1 MLLRNSNSSGIA
13 KLICKLSILLAAVSS
28 AMAMPSYEDVLLVI
42 NSQSPESVEIG
53 TYFQKARRI
62 PDSNVVYVSVP
73 DLQRENDGIC
83 MSAGNKK
90 SILDALKKKLAEPMP
105 GKDGNSSLFADKI
118 NYIIT
123 TRGVPPYSENE
134 LPGSGY
140 QLTDQYIMFN
150 LSSHDYFSDNR
161 YFYYNNATSEKT
173 FSHNKFGYYIVAR
186 LDGPGV
192 VHIKNM
198 IDNTGYP
205 SYESYKKNN
214 GKVKLLT
221 ISPYYNQ
228 TISDELAKRPNI
240 EIASPC
246 PAPPETGAVSH
257 SFSDVAKDV
266 MFAFLN
272 NVNFMEYPNFPAGN
286 NYYADSE
293 FAGFYPFIYRGA
305 TFLPGS
311 FVTCYRSVTAKY
323 NNRPFGGLSKMDI
336 NTKAVTDYLKY
347 DGSDMRFRHMTCVA
361 YDPVNNWIWCGTG
374 ENPLNVLHAFDQ
386 RATDEVHRETMRNYG
401 GGIAVFDAAN
411 GQIVKYFNADDSGS
425 PLKNNRVVKLTYDKD
440 SQRMWIAGYKGI
452 QYYDLQNKNP
462 DTAWHDVAGLM
473 NDFAAAPDICLDP
486 FDSDKVYFSF
496 YYSREWFFEKVSS
509 LIPDARTS
517 IYEYS
522 KSQNTV
528 TPYNIDDT
536 TGIYPLMAKTSPSHI
551 WVVRGYTLVKYNLN
565 TRRVLQTLDLNKL
578 IPEVQNPSDNVQTA
592 NISSPRSI
600 ISIPGG
606 IHGVLV
612 TVPCNVTYLND
623 LQPEKPGSKFQRKNY
638 ILRIT
643 EKLVDECDVELINLD
658 EMNMTGSQIV
668 PQYEVRS
675 MLADPSDGA
684 TLYMATG
691 SYQGRG
697 YIFQSTDGAG
707 RTWSKISDSS
717 FDDKPNLNGITT
729 DGKGMLYAVRG
740 YNLPQ
745 NIVADFMV
753 SGACGFGGGVSQDN
767 MVYSAGGT
775 DNDIPGATW
784 NSGPY
789 HSPVKSWSNGVSQ
802 TEPMMFMLLD
812 GFYMGEARFSVFS
825 QYPRSGSGGHVG
837 HMLVFEPKSAP
848 FAPRVDEENLTL
860 EIAGN
865 VIEIPL
871 RSPGLPLNMDLFMP
885 ESINS
890 STVQVFDGA
899 GKKFIPAEIKYDA
912 SANRIVI
919 AGCFTDTV
927 YAVKLICGV
936 NGIKNAKGAGLINTR
951 SDEFKDEIIFYFVK
965 AGNTTQSR
973 PTVPEEKSG
982 PASVPAFPYQEPDII
997 RKVFLN
1003 GIPPVIPQAIK

>member
-1 MLLRNSNSSGIA
+1 MLLRGSSKIA
-13 KLICKLSILLAAVSS
+13 NIICKTSICATLLFAAIAP

-42 NSQSPESVEIG
+42 NTKSPESVEIG

-62 PDSNVVYVSVP
+62 PDSNIVYVSVP
-73 DLQRENDGIC
+73 DLQRENDGAC
-83 MSAGNKK
+83 MSVDDKK
-90 SILDALKKKLAEPMP
+90 SILDTLKKKLAERLP
-105 GKDGNSSLFADKI
+105 GNAGNSLSFSDKI
-118 NYIIT
+118 NYVIT
-123 TRGVPPYSENE
+123 TRGIPPYSENE
-134 LPGSGY
+134 LSGSGS

-150 LSSHDYFSDNR
+150 LSDHDYFSSNR
-161 YFYYNNATSEKT
+161 YFYYNNAVSEKT
-173 FSHNKFGYYIVAR
+173 FARNRFGYYIVAR
-186 LDGPGV
+186 LDGPGML
-192 VHIKNM
+192 HIKNM
-198 IDNTGYP
+198 IDSTGYP

-221 ISPYYNQ
+221 ITPYYNQ
-228 TISDELAKRPNI
+228 TISDELARRPNV
-240 EIASPC
+240 EIASPS
-246 PAPPETGAVSH
+246 PVPPETGAISRP
-257 SFSDVAKDV
+257 FSAVAKDV

-272 NVNFMEYPNFPAGN
+272 NVNFMGYPNFPAGN

-311 FVTCYRSVTAKY
+311 FVTCYRSITAKY
-323 NNRPFGGLSKMDI
+323 NSRPFGGMSKVDI
-336 NTKAVTDYLKY
+336 NTKVVTDYLKY

-411 GQIVKYFNADDSGS
+411 GQIVKYFNADDNGS

-440 SQRMWIAGYKGI
+440 SQRMWIASYKGI
-452 QYYDLQNKNP
+452 QYYDLQDKNP
-462 DTAWHDVAGLM
+462 VTAWHDIAGLT

-496 YYSREWFFEKVSS
+496 YYNREWFYEKVSS

-522 KSQNTV
+522 KSRDTV

-551 WVVRGYTLVKYNLN
+551 WVVKGYTLVKYNLN
-565 TRRVLQTLDLNKL
+565 TRQALQTLDLNKL
-578 IPEVQNPSDNVQTA
+578 IPEVQNPTENVQAA

-600 ISIPGG
+600 IPIPGG

-612 TVPCNVTYLND
+612 TVPCNITYLND
-623 LQPEKPGSKFQRKNY
+623 LNPDKPGSKYQRKNY

-643 EKLVDECDVELINLD
+643 EKMVDESDVEVINLD
-658 EMNMTGSQIV
+658 EMNMTGSQII

-675 MLADPSDGA
+675 MLADPADGNI
-684 TLYMATG
+684 LYMATG
-691 SYQGRG
+691 SYQGKG

-707 RTWSKISDSS
+707 RIWSKISDGS
-717 FDDKPNLNGITT
+717 FDDKPNLNGIAA

-753 SGACGFGGGVSQDN
+753 SGACGFGGGVSPDN
-767 MVYSAGGT
+767 MVYSAGT
-775 DNDIPGATW
+775 DADAPGATW
-784 NSGPY
+784 NEGPY
-789 HSPVKSWSNGVSQ
+789 HSPSNSWTNGVSQ

-825 QYPRSGSGGHVG
+825 QYPRTGGGGHVG
-837 HMLVFEPKSAP
+837 HMLVFEPKCAP
-848 FAPRVDEENLTL
+848 FAPRVDEENLNP
-860 EIAGN
+860 EIMGN
-865 VIEIPL
+865 TIEIPL

-885 ESINS
+885 ESINGG
-890 STVQVFDGA
+890 TVQVFDGA
-899 GKKFIPAEIKYDA
+899 GQQIIPAEIKYDA
-912 SANRIVI
+912 ITNKIVI
-919 AGCFTDTV
+919 SGQFTDII
-927 YAVKLICGV
+927 YAVKLLCGP
-936 NGIKNAKGAGLINTR
+936 NGIKNAQGAGLTNTR
-951 SDEFKDEIIFYFVK
+951 PDEFKDDITLYFAK
-965 AGNTTQSR
+965 TKYADNQ
-973 PTVPEEKSG
+973 
-982 PASVPAFPYQEPDII
+982 
-997 RKVFLN
+997 
-1003 GIPPVIPQAIK
+1003 